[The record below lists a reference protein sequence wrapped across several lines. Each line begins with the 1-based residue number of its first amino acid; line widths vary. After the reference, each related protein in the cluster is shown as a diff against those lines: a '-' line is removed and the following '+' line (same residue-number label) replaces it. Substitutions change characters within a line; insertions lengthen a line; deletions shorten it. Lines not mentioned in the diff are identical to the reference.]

1 MHDLKDLRSKP
12 DFYKDKFFKRDKD
25 LIPLVDEI
33 LALDQKKREIQTKAD
48 ELRKRKNE
56 IADEIGRSKDN
67 PDKIEVL
74 KKEGTNIGFTLASVE
89 KEEIDLNFK
98 LHEKAM
104 HLPNIVTEEIPEGYD
119 ETHNKEISR
128 WGNPKHESWIK
139 SHWEIGTKLKMLDF
153 ERGVKIAQ
161 SRFTVVTEMGAK
173 LERALMNFMLDHA
186 AEKGYKEM
194 LPPILVNKEAMIG
207 TGQLPKF
214 EGDFYKCENEFLY
227 LIPTAEVPLTNLHK
241 DEIIPNE
248 QLPLK
253 YCAYTPC
260 FRREAGA
267 ASKDTRGIIR
277 QHQFNKVELVKITSS
292 ETSPKEHEELTKDA
306 EEILQKLELPYRKI
320 LLCTGDLG
328 FSAMDG
334 YDLEVWFPAQNAY
347 REISSCSNFGSF
359 QARRINIKYK
369 PNLKDKPQ
377 FVHTINGSGLAIGR
391 TLASIL
397 ENYQT
402 EKGTV
407 LVPQVLQKYLNGI
420 DEIKEKN
427 NV

>member
-1 MHDLKDLRSKP
+1 MHDLKELRSKP
-12 DFYKDKFFKRDKD
+12 GYFKEKLLKRDKN
-25 LIPLVDEI
+25 LLAFIDEI
-33 LALDQKKREIQTKAD
+33 LVLDQKKREVQTKAD
-48 ELRKRKNE
+48 ELRKRKNQ
-56 IADEIGRSKDN
+56 IAEEIGHSKDK
-67 PDKIEVL
+67 PEKIEGL
-74 KKEGTNIGFTLASVE
+74 KKESLEIGTKLAEIE
-89 KEEIDLNFK
+89 KEEIDLNYK
-98 LHEKAM
+98 LSEKTTW
-104 HLPNIVTEEIPEGYD
+104 LPNIPADDVPIGED
-119 ETHNKEISR
+119 ENQNKEISR
-128 WGNPKHESWIK
+128 WGNPSQDKWIK
-139 SHWEIGTKLKMLDF
+139 SHWEIGAKLNILDF

-161 SRFTVVTEMGAK
+161 SRFTVLSGLGAK

-186 AEKGYKEM
+186 TKKGYKEIF
-194 LPPILVNKEAMIG
+194 PPILVNKDAMIG

-227 LIPTAEVPLTNLHK
+227 LVPTAEVPLTSLHK
-241 DEIIPNE
+241 DEIIPSE

-260 FRREAGA
+260 FRREAGS

-277 QHQFNKVELVKITSS
+277 QHQFNKVELVKLTTPENSN
-292 ETSPKEHEELTKDA
+292 KEHEGLTQDA
-306 EEILQKLELPYRKI
+306 EEILQQLELPYRKI

-328 FSAMDG
+328 FSASKCF
-334 YDLEVWFPAQNAY
+334 DLEVWFPTQGKY
-347 REISSCSNFGSF
+347 REISSCSNFTSF

-369 PNLKDKPQ
+369 PSPKDKPQ

-407 LVPQVLQKYLNGI
+407 LVPKALHNYMSGVR
-420 DEIKEKN
+420 EITI
-427 NV
+427 

>member
-1 MHDLKDLRSKP
+1 MHDLKDLRARP
-12 DFYKDKFFKRDKD
+12 DFYKENLLKRDKSIII
-25 LIPLVDEI
+25 LIDEVVK
-33 LALDQKKREIQTKAD
+33 LDQEEREIQTKAD
-48 ELRKRKNE
+48 EFRKRKNE
-56 IADEIGRSKDN
+56 IAGQISRLKD
-67 PDKIEVL
+67 KQEKVEEL
-74 KKEGTNIGFTLASVE
+74 KKESIEISTKLANIE
-89 KEEIDLNFK
+89 KDEMDLNFK
-98 LHEKAM
+98 LSEKALW
-104 HLPNIVTEEIPEGYD
+104 LPNLVAESVPEGD
-119 ETHNKEISR
+119 DASKNKEISK
-128 WGNPKHESWIK
+128 WGKPRNEKWIK
-139 SHWEIGTKLKMLDF
+139 PHEEIGAKLTILDF

-161 SRFTVVTEMGAK
+161 SRFTVLSGMGAK

-186 AEKGYKEM
+186 AEKGYKEIF
-194 LPPILVNKEAMIG
+194 PPILVNKEAMIG

-214 EGDFYKCENEFLY
+214 DGDFYKCENELLY
-227 LIPTAEVPLTNLHK
+227 LVPTAEVPLTSLHK
-241 DEIIPNE
+241 DEVIPFE

-260 FRREAGA
+260 FRREAGS

-292 ETSPKEHEELTKDA
+292 ETSTKEHEELTKDA

-320 LLCTGDLG
+320 LLCTGDIG
-328 FSAMDG
+328 FSAMKCF
-334 YDLEVWFPAQNAY
+334 DLEVWFPSQNMY

-369 PNLKDKPQ
+369 PSPKDKPQ

-391 TLASIL
+391 TMAAIL

-407 LVPQVLQKYLNGI
+407 LVPKVLQSYLGGVK
-420 DEIKEKN
+420 EISQ
-427 NV
+427 

>member
-1 MHDLKDLRSKP
+1 MHDLKELRTSP
-12 DFYKDKFFKRDKD
+12 EHYKKKLSQRGKELAQLLDEV
-25 LIPLVDEI
+25 LI
-33 LALDQKKREIQTKAD
+33 LDQKKREIQTRAD

-56 IADEIGRSKDN
+56 IADEISHSKDK
-67 PDKIEVL
+67 PDKVETL
-74 KKEGTNIGFTLASVE
+74 KKESLQIGSSLAEIE
-89 KEEIDLNFK
+89 KEEIELNFK
-98 LHEKAM
+98 LSEKALW
-104 HLPNIVTEEIPEGYD
+104 LPNITADDVPLGD
-119 ETHNKEISR
+119 SPAQNKEILR
-128 WGNPKHESWIK
+128 WGNPRTETWVKP
-139 SHWEIGTKLKMLDF
+139 HWEIGTKLNMFDF

-161 SRFTVVTEMGAK
+161 SRFTVLSNWGAK

-186 AEKGYKEM
+186 AEKGYKEIF
-194 LPPILVNKEAMIG
+194 PPILINREAMIG

-227 LIPTAEVPLTNLHK
+227 LVPTAEVPLTSLHK
-241 DEIIPNE
+241 DEVIPLE

-277 QHQFNKVELVKITSS
+277 QHQFNKVELVKITQAD
-292 ETSPKEHEELTKDA
+292 TSNIELESLTKDA

-320 LLCTGDLG
+320 ILCTGDIG
-328 FSAMDG
+328 FSAMKC
-334 YDLEVWFPAQNAY
+334 YDLEVWFPTQNTY
-347 REISSCSNFGSF
+347 REISSCSNFGAF

-369 PNLKDKPQ
+369 PSPKDKPQ

-391 TLASIL
+391 TLAAIL

-407 LVPQVLQKYLNGI
+407 LVPKVLQGYLGGLK
-420 DEIKEKN
+420 EIMC
-427 NV
+427 

>member
-1 MHDLKDLRSKP
+1 MHDLKDLRTNP
-12 DFYKDKFFKRDKD
+12 EYYKERLLKRDKNLLP
-25 LIPLVDEI
+25 LINEI
-33 LALDQKKREIQTKAD
+33 LQLDENKRKTQTSAD
-48 ELRKRKNE
+48 EFRRSKNE
-56 IADEIGRSKDN
+56 IADQIARLKDN
-67 PDKIEVL
+67 PSEVERLKQKSIETG
-74 KKEGTNIGFTLASVE
+74 KKLAEIE
-89 KEEIDLNFK
+89 KEEMELNFK
-98 LHEKAM
+98 LQEKVLW
-104 HLPNIVTEEIPEGYD
+104 LPNIPSDDVLPGED
-119 ETHNKEISR
+119 ASKNKEILK
-128 WGNPKHESWIK
+128 WGSPRTEKWIK
-139 SHWEIGTKLKMLDF
+139 PHEEIGTKLGILDF

-161 SRFTVVTEMGAK
+161 SRFTVLTGLGAK

-186 AEKGYKEM
+186 AQKGYKEIF
-194 LPPILVNKEAMIG
+194 PPILVNKEAMIG

-227 LIPTAEVPLTNLHK
+227 LVPTAEVPLTSLHK
-241 DEIIPNE
+241 DEVIPIE

-277 QHQFNKVELVKITSS
+277 QHQFNKVELVKLTSV
-292 ETSPKEHEELTKDA
+292 ETSDKEHEGLTNDA

-320 LLCTGDLG
+320 SLCTGDLG
-328 FSAMDG
+328 FSAMKC
-334 YDLEVWFPAQNAY
+334 YDLEVWFPAQNTY

-369 PNLKDKPQ
+369 PTPKDKPQ

-391 TLASIL
+391 TLAAIL

-407 LVPQVLQKYLNGI
+407 LAPKVLRGYLGNI
-420 DEIKEKN
+420 KEINLDEIC
-427 NV
+427 